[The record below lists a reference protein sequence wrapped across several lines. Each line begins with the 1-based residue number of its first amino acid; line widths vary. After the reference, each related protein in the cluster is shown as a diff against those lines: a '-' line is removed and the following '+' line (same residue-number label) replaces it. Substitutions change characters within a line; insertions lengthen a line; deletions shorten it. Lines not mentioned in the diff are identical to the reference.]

1 MLTGDIRNQIDR
13 IWDAFWSG
21 GIANPVDVIEQI
33 TYLLDTVGN
42 THAFGAPAPC
52 GTPWGAAR

>member
-1 MLTGDIRNQIDR
+1 VQFCSEHT
-13 IWDAFWSG
+13 
-21 GIANPVDVIEQI
+21 

-42 THAFGAPAPC
+42 THAFGTAAPC